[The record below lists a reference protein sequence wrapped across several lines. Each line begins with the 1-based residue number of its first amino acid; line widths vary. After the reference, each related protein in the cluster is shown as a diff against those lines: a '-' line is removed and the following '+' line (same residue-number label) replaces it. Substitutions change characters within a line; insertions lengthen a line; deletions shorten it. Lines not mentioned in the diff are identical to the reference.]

1 MEISTVNSIKICGL
15 HYCLNTEDKYKLN
28 VLDKI
33 EKLKSKI
40 RIWTC
45 RHLTIEGKSL
55 IIKTFGLSQLIY
67 NMQSYE
73 FKAKELKNVEVIIFK
88 FIWSN
93 SEAQNGVD
101 RIKRSVLK
109 NEYESGGM
117 KITDVECLDRSL
129 KLRQFIRASASN
141 HAIAA
146 IQKIIT
152 GNESCLKQ
160 EYSKITEREV
170 VSKSAQETLN
180 IIIDF
185 DRESY
190 EKLTQEEYES
200 DKNLIDEIASIN
212 LDVFLERKR
221 RLFAK
226 CVLKRLTDNGITTLG
241 ELITAYEYV
250 DDPNL
255 NKAIKII
262 INSFPKHIIKIAK
275 CFNEDINSD
284 RDELK
289 YMLLT
294 TKGRISVDTIT
305 TKELQICLK
314 QALKRVEDSAF
325 NEKLGTI
332 NFRTENIIKFRQ
344 MCQNSKLR
352 NIYFRLIHN
361 DFFTYDRMK
370 RYNMIDTDK
379 CQKCGEVETT
389 KHLLWE
395 CPQVRNIWSIFN
407 NLMVGLKKQVDTVN
421 SYDEV
426 YSIGSTAGTNLIKIK
441 LIQELI
447 QIDRPKNWDID
458 NMRKII
464 VNLTD
469 IEKYNSVKT
478 YNKALYAVKWGFLNK
493 YLNPNST

>member
-15 HYCLNTEDKYKLN
+15 HYCLNTEDEYKLN

-275 CFNEDINSD
+275 CYNEDINSD
-284 RDELK
+284 GDELK
-289 YMLLT
+289 YMLVT

-447 QIDRPKNWDID
+447 QIERPKYWDID

-469 IEKYNSVKT
+469 IEKYNSVKA